1 MWFLW
6 SKYYA
11 NALDEGYKSDY
22 YETLKRPIRWN
33 NITTI
38 ALLDDDFDVVN
49 DVDVIR
55 DVDYDCRCEL
65 DNWNRS
71 PKKTVPRKN
80 CSPKTT
86 KVLHISS
93 RAKPGLGLC
102 FVT

>member
-49 DVDVIR
+49 DVDVIS

-71 PKKTVPRKN
+71 PKKPFPEKTVLQRQQKYCTFLVEP
-80 CSPKTT
+80 SP
-86 KVLHISS
+86 
-93 RAKPGLGLC
+93 G
-102 FVT
+102 